1 MHTVSPEELRAMNAQ
16 RERCIDE
23 LADARV
29 DALLY
34 ACLVAIMAQGPGEHR
49 RTEDAVTAQ
58 LAKAGQRPAVLSSA
72 GALVEAL
79 AALGATRIALVTPY
93 LRPLAEQVVAYLESE
108 GFEVL
113 DWAALEVGDNA
124 EVGCIPGER
133 VMKAARGLDH
143 AGADALVISACV
155 QMPSLDLIGPAEEEF
170 GLPVLSAATA
180 GAYTLLRHL
189 GLPAVLPG
197 AGLLLA
203 AEQSARSSP
212 PGAARAAGSPSTI
225 AVMTSSSPR
234 GAARRKAGTAPPPPQ
249 RNGGKPAGATTARR
263 ELVENEIYEHAIRL
277 FAERGFAGTSLQD
290 IADALGITRPAL
302 YYYVKSKDEL
312 LAKLAADVAGGS
324 AAQITELAARPDLD
338 AAGKLRE
345 IARLTVVRQATQ
357 PERFRLVIRS
367 EAELPA
373 ELSAAYDAS
382 RRAVLETVTGVI
394 EEGIRAGRF
403 RPVDARVAALGV
415 IGMCNWVAWWFRP
428 GRDSADAVADQLA
441 DMAIGAVQQADHRTP
456 GGEGPAA
463 ALKLLRQDLDYLE
476 RILDA

>member
-1 MHTVSPEELRAMNAQ
+1 VTAHRIGLIVPSSNVTVETEVPALLARHADAQFFFHSSRMRMHTVSPEELRAMNAQ

-58 LAKAGQRPAVLSSA
+58 LANAGQRPAVLSSA

-79 AALGATRIALVTPY
+79 AALGATRITLVTPY

-124 EVGCIPGER
+124 EVGCIPGDR

-155 QMPSLDLIGPAEEEF
+155 QMPSLELISPAEEEF

-189 GLPAVLPG
+189 GLPAVLPS

-203 AEQSARSSP
+203 AEQPARSGP
-212 PGAARAAGSPSTI
+212 PGAARAAGSALQSPS
-225 AVMTSSSPR
+225 
-234 GAARRKAGTAPPPPQ
+234 
-249 RNGGKPAGATTARR
+249 
-263 ELVENEIYEHAIRL
+263 
-277 FAERGFAGTSLQD
+277 
-290 IADALGITRPAL
+290 
-302 YYYVKSKDEL
+302 
-312 LAKLAADVAGGS
+312 
-324 AAQITELAARPDLD
+324 
-338 AAGKLRE
+338 
-345 IARLTVVRQATQ
+345 
-357 PERFRLVIRS
+357 
-367 EAELPA
+367 
-373 ELSAAYDAS
+373 
-382 RRAVLETVTGVI
+382 
-394 EEGIRAGRF
+394 
-403 RPVDARVAALGV
+403 
-415 IGMCNWVAWWFRP
+415 
-428 GRDSADAVADQLA
+428 
-441 DMAIGAVQQADHRTP
+441 
-456 GGEGPAA
+456 
-463 ALKLLRQDLDYLE
+463 
-476 RILDA
+476 